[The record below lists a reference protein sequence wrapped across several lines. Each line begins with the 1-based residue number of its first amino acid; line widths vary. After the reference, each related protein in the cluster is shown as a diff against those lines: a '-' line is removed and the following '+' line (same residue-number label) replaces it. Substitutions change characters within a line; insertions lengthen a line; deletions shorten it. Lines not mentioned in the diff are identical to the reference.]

1 MSTATKSQL
10 LCTRCGN
17 GFNNNNNPFLM
28 TCTDCHQY
36 DVDYTINLGNQIR
49 ILQINVALM
58 NISFESKIYLFI
70 KQVVLRS
77 GLFVIPS
84 HNIVP
89 PQSCLLVIYAYF
101 SHDVL

>member
-58 NISFESKIYLFI
+58 NISFESKLESISNYRNNVLEKLVAQLEKEKLFLE
-70 KQVVLRS
+70 KKS
-77 GLFVIPS
+77 W
-84 HNIVP
+84 
-89 PQSCLLVIYAYF
+89 
-101 SHDVL
+101 